1 MIDKRRL
8 ADDVRDL
15 MIRLLHYQER
25 GEPKIEDLTYA
36 QAIRLPDDILQRY
49 SNEPVF
55 HAQVQRA
62 VSSILF
68 LVNEAENRARHE
80 RRALEACDE
89 WRRTHQEP
97 AE

>member
-8 ADDVRDL
+8 ADDVADL

-49 SNEPVF
+49 RNEPVF
-55 HAQVQRA
+55 YAQVQRA
-62 VSSILF
+62 VSSVLL
-68 LVNEAENRARHE
+68 LVNEAEKRGHEE
-80 RRALEACDE
+80 RRAMEACDE
-89 WRRTHQEP
+89 WRRAHQE
-97 AE
+97 